1 MKLLNKVTDRF
12 AALAALVMASLAISA
27 PASAAG
33 PTGPDF
39 TALTSAVD
47 FGTTQTAILSVGA
60 LAVGLALV
68 VLGIKKIMRVIRGA

>member
-1 MKLLNKVTDRF
+1 MKLAKPVGATALILAPTSAM
-12 AALAALVMASLAISA
+12 AAV
-27 PASAAG
+27 
-33 PTGPDF
+33 TGPDF

-68 VLGIKKIMRVIRGA
+68 VLGIRKIMRVIRGA